1 MDLGELIPLLGLVLV
16 IGCTGIAVAGAYVL
30 GRSRRGDQHVAP
42 PRDEEAHARLERVE
56 HALEALTT
64 EMERIGEGQRF
75 IVKVMGEGAPRP
87 AVEKKNAMGRVITPH

>member
-16 IGCTGIAVAGAYVL
+16 IGCTGMAVAGAYVL
-30 GRSRRGDQHVAP
+30 GRSRRREPDVVQ

-56 HALEALTT
+56 HALEALTM

-75 IVKVMGEGAPRP
+75 IVKVMGEASPRP
-87 AVEKKNAMGRVITPH
+87 AIEKKNAMGRVITPH